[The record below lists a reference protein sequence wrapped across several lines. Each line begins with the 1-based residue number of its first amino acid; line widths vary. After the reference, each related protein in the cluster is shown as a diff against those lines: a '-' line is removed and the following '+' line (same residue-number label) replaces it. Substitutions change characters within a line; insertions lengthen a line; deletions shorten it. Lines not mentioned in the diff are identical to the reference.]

1 MKYLKTSDIAKAVG
15 IHPNTVRLYEEW
27 GLLEKIPRSPAGYR
41 LFTQAHLD
49 QVKLVR
55 LALKC
60 TCFGREIKRMAYDTI
75 KASAAGDYKEALDTA
90 ISLKN
95 MIEVECHQAE
105 DAERYLEQWAVNTLP
120 GENKVP
126 DGGAGESN
134 DVGESNDANAS
145 EKADIS
151 RRTAACGTLG
161 IVEAAKLLS
170 ITTDTLRNWE
180 RNNLIQIPRNP
191 ANGYRM
197 YGLDEINRLRVIR
210 VLRRSNYSNMAIL
223 RAMLQ
228 LESGSSEGLREALDS
243 PELDEERGYLCFTDN
258 LLSTLHTALDTVN
271 TIVRILQSK
280 DCNHEKC
287 N

>member
-1 MKYLKTSDIAKAVG
+1 MKYLKTSDIAKEVG

-27 GLLEKIPRSPAGYR
+27 GLLGKIPRSPAGYR

-49 QVKLVR
+49 QVRLVR

-60 TCFGREIKRMAYDTI
+60 SCFGREIKRMAYDTI

-90 ISLKN
+90 ISLKK
-95 MIEVECHQAE
+95 MIGVECCQAE
-105 DAERYLEQWAVNTLP
+105 EAERYLEQWAVNTLP
-120 GENKVP
+120 GENKES
-126 DGGAGESN
+126 DGGAGES
-134 DVGESNDANAS
+134 AH
-145 EKADIS
+145 
-151 RRTAACGTLG
+151 GTLG
-161 IVEAAKLLS
+161 MAEAAKLLS

-197 YGLDEINRLRVIR
+197 YGPDEINRLRVIR

-258 LLSTLHTALDTVN
+258 LLSTLHTALDAVN
-271 TIVRILQSK
+271 AIVLILQSK
-280 DCNHEKC
+280 SCNH
-287 N
+287 

>member
-49 QVKLVR
+49 QVRLVR

-60 TCFGREIKRMAYDTI
+60 TCFGREIKSVAYDTI
-75 KASAAGDYKEALDTA
+75 KASAAGNFREALDSA
-90 ISLKN
+90 VHLKN
-95 MIEVECHQAE
+95 LIIMECRQAE
-105 DAERYLEQWAVNTLP
+105 DAEQYLEQWAANAIP
-120 GENKVP
+120 GKNKES
-126 DGGAGESN
+126 DG
-134 DVGESNDANAS
+134 VRESNDAETA
-145 EKADIS
+145 EKAEIS
-151 RRTAACGTLG
+151 RRTDACGTLG
-161 IVEAAKLLS
+161 MTEAAKLLN
-170 ITTDTLRNWE
+170 ITTDMLRNWE
-180 RNNLIQIPRNP
+180 RNNLIRIPRNP

-223 RAMLQ
+223 RAMLK
-228 LESGSSEGLREALDS
+228 LGSGSSEGLREALDS

-258 LLSTLHTALDTVN
+258 LLSALHTGLDAVN
-271 TIVRILQSK
+271 SIILILESK
-280 DCNHEKC
+280 I
-287 N
+287 

>member
-1 MKYLKTSDIAKAVG
+1 MKYLKTSDIANAAG

-55 LALKC
+55 LALRC
-60 TCFGREIKRMAYDTI
+60 TFFGREIKRMAYHTI
-75 KASAAGDYKEALDTA
+75 KASAIGNYIEALDA
-90 ISLKN
+90 AMSLKN
-95 MIEVECHQAE
+95 LIEVECRQAE
-105 DAERYLEQWAVNTLP
+105 DAEQYLEQWA
-120 GENKVP
+120 
-126 DGGAGESN
+126 
-134 DVGESNDANAS
+134 AN
-145 EKADIS
+145 EKTGIS

-161 IVEAAKLLS
+161 MAEAAKLLN
-170 ITTDTLRNWE
+170 ITTDMLRNWE
-180 RNNLIQIPRNP
+180 RNNLIQIPRNT

-197 YGLDEINRLRVIR
+197 YGPDELNRLRVIR

-223 RAMLQ
+223 RAMLR
-228 LESGSSEGLREALDS
+228 LESGSSEDLRIALDS

-258 LLSTLHTALDTVN
+258 LLSALHTALDAVN
-271 TIVRILQSK
+271 AIIQILQSK
-280 DCNHEKC
+280 GCNHEEH